1 MTTTHETMPPVLS
14 VRDLRV
20 TVGAVPAVR
29 GVSFDVPAGQ
39 VTALVGESGAGKSLT
54 ARAVLGLAPH
64 GARILGSVR
73 LDGEEIAGSGP
84 AVYRRLWGRRVAYVP
99 QDALAVLSPVHP
111 VGDQLAAAVR
121 SVARVPRAEAR
132 ARAVAALDAVG
143 IADAARRARALP
155 HEFSGGM
162 RQRAV
167 IAMAL
172 INGPRLIVADEPT
185 TALDPRV
192 REQVLDALTR
202 SREATGAALLLIT
215 HDLPLATAHA
225 DHAVVLYAGRVTE
238 TGPARQIFT
247 APGSPY
253 TAGLVASL
261 PPGWGAGAT
270 GVEGGFDGRKPGAPA
285 SAPAGGAAAAGP
297 GDRVAGGSARGSDP
311 AGGPA
316 PGGPGAPGAG
326 GAAAGAADV
335 GAGPAS
341 VPLPRDPAGPRRD
354 RWLPAIAGAPPSPFE
369 VPAGCAFA
377 SRCPM
382 AVGLCREVEPPL
394 EDTGGGRLV
403 ACHRGSELPVPATTL
418 FLGPTQPPGEPLS

>member
-1 MTTTHETMPPVLS
+1 MTTVHETMPPVLS

-73 LDGEEIAGSGP
+73 LDGEEIAGAGP

-192 REQVLDALTR
+192 REHVLDALTR

-238 TGPARQIFT
+238 TGPAHQIFAT
-247 APGSPY
+247 PGSPY

-270 GVEGGFDGRKPGAPA
+270 GVEGGFDGPTPGASA
-285 SAPAGGAAAAGP
+285 SAPAGGP
-297 GDRVAGGSARGSDP
+297 ARGE
-311 AGGPA
+311 
-316 PGGPGAPGAG
+316 PGAPGMG

-341 VPLPRDPAGPRRD
+341 VPLPRVPAAGPRRD
-354 RWLPAIAGAPPSPFE
+354 RWLPAIAGAPPCPFE

-394 EDTGGGRLV
+394 EDAGSGRLV

-418 FLGPTQPPGEPLS
+418 FLGPPQPPGEPLS